1 MDEVSEVRILV
12 DKDKLEATERIN
24 FFVNMLQMTMKSC
37 EMRIGVDLKEKKLVI
52 QDVQTELFSRI
63 EFDKLNNY

>member
-1 MDEVSEVRILV
+1 MRILI
-12 DKDKLEATERIN
+12 DNDKLEATERIN

-37 EMRIGVDLKEKKLVI
+37 EMRIGIDLKEKKLVI
-52 QDVQTELFSRI
+52 QDVQTELFIRI

>member
-1 MDEVSEVRILV
+1 MV

>member
-1 MDEVSEVRILV
+1 MIDN
-12 DKDKLEATERIN
+12 DKLEATERIN

-37 EMRIGVDLKEKKLVI
+37 EMRIGIDLKEKKLVI
-52 QDVQTELFSRI
+52 QDVQTELFIRI

>member
-1 MDEVSEVRILV
+1 MDEVSEVRILI
-12 DKDKLEATERIN
+12 DNDKLEATERIN

-37 EMRIGVDLKEKKLVI
+37 EMRIGIDLKEKKLVI
-52 QDVQTELFSRI
+52 QDVQTELFIRI